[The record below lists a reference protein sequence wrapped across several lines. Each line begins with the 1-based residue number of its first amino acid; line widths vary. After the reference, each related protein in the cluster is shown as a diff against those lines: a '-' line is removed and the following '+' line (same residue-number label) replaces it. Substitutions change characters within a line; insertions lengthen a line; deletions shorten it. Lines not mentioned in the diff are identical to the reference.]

1 MRFWSHLLLTLSLAT
16 WYRRSIPDSRE
27 PPGIELARGLFAV
40 SESATWNDRD
50 QVALR
55 AGVRPS
61 RSHGGGQRDVGEI
74 TRGIVRRPGQGC
86 PVVLVNGWRPVGPGC
101 RGRNR
106 DLCLERLELAA
117 QRCNRCRL
125 GGCLLAGLVCSL
137 GDGANRDQRH
147 GEASGQADDQDRHRE
162 PGRERPCAGLT
173 RGSLAEFENWPDRF
187 RRVGRRV
194 VIFAIAVRRVLLV
207 KALAGWGLII
217 GLLIA
222 HRGSPF

>member
-61 RSHGGGQRDVGEI
+61 RHHGGGQRDVGEI
-74 TRGIVRRPGQGC
+74 TRGIVRRPGQAY

-106 DLCLERLELAA
+106 DLCLDPLDLAA
-117 QRCNRCRL
+117 PPCTRSPL
-125 GGCLLAGLVCSL
+125 AACLL
-137 GDGANRDQRH
+137 
-147 GEASGQADDQDRHRE
+147 
-162 PGRERPCAGLT
+162 P
-173 RGSLAEFENWPDRF
+173 
-187 RRVGRRV
+187 
-194 VIFAIAVRRVLLV
+194 
-207 KALAGWGLII
+207 AL
-217 GLLIA
+217 
-222 HRGSPF
+222 